1 MGSRLHKGEEMELM
15 EKIIGDFKEHMQT
28 ANEILNDSSILENI
42 EKITKS
48 VVETYN
54 KGGKVVFFGNGGSAS
69 DAQHLSAELVGKLK
83 IDRPMLNSMALNV
96 NTSIITAVA
105 NDFSFEE
112 VFSRQIEF
120 LVDRKDVVVGIS
132 TSGNS
137 KNVIKALITAKNKG
151 ALTVGFTGRN
161 GGKVKDVV
169 DILMNVPSDNTQ
181 RIQEM
186 HITVGHIICEIVEQE
201 LFGKH

>member
-1 MGSRLHKGEEMELM
+1 MR
-15 EKIIGDFKEHMQT
+15 EKIKSDVQEHIETAKKLLGDP
-28 ANEILNDSSILENI
+28 EIL
-42 EKITKS
+42 EKIDIITSKI
-48 VVETYN
+48 VETYRN
-54 KGGKVVFFGNGGSAS
+54 NGKVVFFGNGGSAS

-105 NDFSFEE
+105 NDFSYDE

-120 LVDRKDVVVGIS
+120 LVDKKDVVVGLS

-137 KNVIKALITAKNKG
+137 NNVIKAIETAKSKG
-151 ALTVGFTGRN
+151 SLTVGFTGKS
-161 GGKVKDVV
+161 GGRLKNHV
-169 DILMNVPSDNTQ
+169 DILLNVPSDNTQ

-186 HITVGHIICEIVEQE
+186 HITVGHIICEIVEKE
-201 LFGKH
+201 LFGKGG